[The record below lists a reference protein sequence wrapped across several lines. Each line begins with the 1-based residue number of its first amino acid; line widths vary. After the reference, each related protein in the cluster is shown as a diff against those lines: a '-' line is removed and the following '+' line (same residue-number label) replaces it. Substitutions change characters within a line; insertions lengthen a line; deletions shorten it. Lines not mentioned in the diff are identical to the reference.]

1 MAGEEGGGPVKNL
14 KVHITSIIHAVVYVL
29 FGLIMLANIMAITFI
44 YIDYGR
50 ARVEIQK
57 RDATIQALL
66 ISGKVDAFI
75 VQTHPDQREG
85 K

>member
-1 MAGEEGGGPVKNL
+1 MSL
-14 KVHITSIIHAVVYVL
+14 KVRIMSIIHAVVYVS
-29 FGLIMLANIMAITFI
+29 FGVIMLANIVAITFI

-75 VQTHPDQREG
+75 VQAHPGQREG

>member
-1 MAGEEGGGPVKNL
+1 MKIKIMA
-14 KVHITSIIHAVVYVL
+14 IIHAVVYVA
-29 FGLIMLANIMAITFI
+29 FGIIMLANIVAITFI

-57 RDATIQALL
+57 RDATIHALL

>member
-1 MAGEEGGGPVKNL
+1 VKNL